1 MTTSA
6 PAAEYGYEAA
16 APFYDLF
23 ERKNNLDFFGEYAAL
38 GAEALDIGAGTGRL
52 AIPLAQ
58 RGLRLTCVEPC
69 APMRAEFERKLLAD
83 PDAAARITLVDGDA
97 ASFSLERAFPVALM
111 AGVFEHLLTPEARLA
126 ALTNIARHLE
136 PGGLLVFDIFLAAL
150 ADEPLTPAGRVSRDG
165 REYRRYLATRQLG
178 PNLGE
183 TLLRYEVYQ
192 DGQRL
197 QRVEQRQRVALT
209 SLEEIE
215 NLLAQAGL
223 AVRLTFRDYQFTPYM
238 PGDSLLVVDAVRVR

>member
-111 AGVFEHLLTPEARLA
+111 AGVFEHLLTP
-126 ALTNIARHLE
+126 
-136 PGGLLVFDIFLAAL
+136 
-150 ADEPLTPAGRVSRDG
+150 AGRVSRDG

-178 PNLGE
+178 PSLGE